1 MILDTGYCRVFR
13 KTNTATAGSKPNW
26 TDVQFHESYYGELNF
41 ETSPARPTEHRE
53 EINTAARVRILQNR
67 SIANHDRVKLER
79 FSDAERPE
87 ANEVFEVTR
96 AWHGVDEDSG
106 EPITDLTLEVVKA

>member
-1 MILDTGYCRVFR
+1 MILDSGICTIFR
-13 KTNTATAGSKPNW
+13 KINTAEPGRKPVW
-26 TDVQFHESYYGELNF
+26 GYRLIHRGWYGELNF
-41 ETSPARPTEHRE
+41 ETAPARPTESRE
-53 EINTAARVRILQNR
+53 EVHTDARIRIYQNR

-87 ANEVFEVTR
+87 ADEVFEVTR
-96 AWHGVDEDSG
+96 AWHGVDEESG